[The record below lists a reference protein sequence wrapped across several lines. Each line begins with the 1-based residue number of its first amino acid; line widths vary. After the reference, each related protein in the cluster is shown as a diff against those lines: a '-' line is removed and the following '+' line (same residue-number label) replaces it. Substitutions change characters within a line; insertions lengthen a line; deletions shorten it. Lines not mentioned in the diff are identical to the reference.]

1 MQPWHRPTPPTASR
15 AALTVTGQGTVS
27 AKPDTVLIA
36 LGVRTEHVHIQEAL
50 ADNAKRTDAVIGALK
65 ALGVQTEDLET
76 TAFSIY
82 PQYEHHNGA
91 DVLSSYGVEHWLEIT
106 VRDPKKAGAIY
117 EAAVAHGA
125 NLARGLEFR
134 LANEQAHYQQALAL
148 AVKNAKEKALAI
160 ARALSLPL
168 YDTPIE
174 LKEQSSIRPTPY
186 GPTVLSVSSS
196 APPVQTQDVV
206 ITAVVEAVFA
216 YSFIS

>member
-1 MQPWHRPTPPTASR
+1 MQSWHRPAPPAASR
-15 AALTVTGQGTVS
+15 PTLTITGQGTVI

-36 LGVRTEHVHIQEAL
+36 IGVHTEHHNIQEAL
-50 ADNAKRTDAVIGALK
+50 TDNAKRTNAVIEALK
-65 ALGVQTEDLET
+65 ALDIPIEDIET
-76 TAFSIY
+76 TSFSIR
-82 PQYEHHNGA
+82 PTYEHHNGTTA
-91 DVLSSYGVEHWLEIT
+91 LSGYEVEHWLEIT
-106 VRDPKKAGAIY
+106 IRDPKKAGAIY
-117 EAAVAHGA
+117 EAAVARGA

-134 LANEQAHYQQALAL
+134 LANEQAYYQQALAL
-148 AVKNAKEKALAI
+148 AVKHAKEKALAI

-174 LKEQSSIRPTPY
+174 LKEQSSPRPAPY
-186 GPTVLSVSSS
+186 NPAVLSISSS

>member
-1 MQPWHRPTPPTASR
+1 MQPWHRSAPPTASR
-15 AALTVTGQGTVS
+15 AALIVTGQGTVI

-36 LGVRTEHVHIQEAL
+36 LGVRTEHVRVQEAL
-50 ADNAKRTDAVIGALK
+50 ADNAKRTNAVIEALK
-65 ALGVQTEDLET
+65 ELGIPPEDLET
-76 TAFSIY
+76 TSFSIQ
-82 PQYEHHNGA
+82 PKYEHHDGTTT
-91 DVLSSYGVEHWLEIT
+91 LSGYEVEHWLEVT
-106 VRDPKKAGAIY
+106 VRDTKKAGAIY

-134 LANEQAHYQQALAL
+134 LANEQAYYQQALAL

-160 ARALSLPL
+160 ARALGLPL

-174 LKEQSSIRPTPY
+174 LKEQPSVRPAPY
-186 GPTVLSVSSS
+186 GPAVLSVSSG

-206 ITAVVEAVFA
+206 ITAAVEAAFA

>member
-1 MQPWHRPTPPTASR
+1 MASSRSPCRFSPHIDHHWPRNRHRQ
-15 AALTVTGQGTVS
+15 TGYRPHRNRRS
-27 AKPDTVLIA
+27 Y
-36 LGVRTEHVHIQEAL
+36 RTSQHPRSPET
-50 ADNAKRTDAVIGALK
+50 DNAKRTNAVTEALK
-65 ALGVQTEDLET
+65 ALDIPIEDIET
-76 TAFSIY
+76 TSFSIR
-82 PQYEHHNGA
+82 PTYEHHNGTTA
-91 DVLSSYGVEHWLEIT
+91 LSGYEVEHWLEIT

-117 EAAVAHGA
+117 EAAVARGA

-134 LANEQAHYQQALAL
+134 LANEQAYYQQALAL
-148 AVKNAKEKALAI
+148 AVKHAKEKALAI

-174 LKEQSSIRPTPY
+174 LKEQSSPRPAPY
-186 GPTVLSVSSS
+186 NPAVLSISSS